1 MDRLTGLQYI
11 LSLHELCRFM
21 STERPGVATNGE
33 VRRWLQSRV
42 VIVNGEPLDAS
53 ELVDFPIMSLGLFPK
68 SAKRRTTLVW
78 RYETRRTDNRA
89 GVLDVS

>member
-1 MDRLTGLQYI
+1 MTGLQYI
-11 LSLHELCRFM
+11 LGLHELCRFM

-42 VIVNGEPLDAS
+42 VLINGEPLDAS
-53 ELVDFPIMSLGLFPK
+53 ELVDFPVMSLVLFPR

-78 RYETRRTDNRA
+78 RYTHRRR
-89 GVLDVS
+89 

>member
-42 VIVNGEPLDAS
+42 VIVNGYPLEANETIDYPIRS
-53 ELVDFPIMSLGLFPK
+53 LVLFPK
-68 SAKRRTTLVW
+68 SPVRRTTIV
-78 RYETRRTDNRA
+78 
-89 GVLDVS
+89 